1 VDRRRVITRHG
12 ARWAPSRRDDSWSN
26 TLINQG
32 NEVET
37 RRLWDVRSV
46 RARTGYPN
54 AEQCE
59 IADISMPTLHD
70 ALDDLMEQRVQL
82 NEPVSQGS
90 ANSQSG

>member
-1 VDRRRVITRHG
+1 
-12 ARWAPSRRDDSWSN
+12 
-26 TLINQG
+26 
-32 NEVET
+32 
-37 RRLWDVRSV
+37 V